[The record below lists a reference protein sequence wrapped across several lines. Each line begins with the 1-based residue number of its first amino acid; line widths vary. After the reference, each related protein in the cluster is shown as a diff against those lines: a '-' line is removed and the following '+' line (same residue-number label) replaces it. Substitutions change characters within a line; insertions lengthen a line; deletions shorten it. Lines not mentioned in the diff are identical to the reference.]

1 MTITSLTI
9 VHFMP
14 YTIPLSHP
22 KPNTKEFIDIL
33 LGKAQSTRVP
43 LVEYLADDVLMKPI
57 VTQMLGRQWVDDLGT
72 RDSQEANLDNF
83 IQFWY
88 RMGYDFV
95 RFERGFLF
103 PTHQI
108 MDDDATLGEN
118 KQRAW
123 SDEHQGSITSWVDF
137 ESYPWPK
144 IDDYDFYPFEYLNAH
159 LPEGMGL
166 MTCHAG
172 GIYEHL
178 SMLMSYEGL
187 CLALY
192 DNPELVKAITNKVG
206 GLMERFYRHLLDLDK
221 VIAIFP
227 GDDMGFKSGTLISP
241 LDLKK
246 DILPWHKK
254 FAEMAHWKGI
264 PYFLHSCGN
273 LELIMEDLISEVKID
288 GKHSFED
295 IIIPVQEF
303 QKKYGDRIA
312 VLGGM
317 DINILSSATPD
328 AVRKKTRQ
336 LIETCGSL
344 GRFALGSGNSIPSY
358 IPLANYLAM
367 VDETL
372 TINVTG

>member
-1 MTITSLTI
+1 MVLLFHRSMNIINL
-9 VHFMP
+9 
-14 YTIPLSHP
+14 PLGKP
-22 KPNTKEFIDIL
+22 KPDAKEFIEIL
-33 LGKAQSTRVP
+33 LNRKNPARVP
-43 LVEYLADDVLMKPI
+43 LVEYLIDDILMKPI

-72 RDSQEANLDNF
+72 RDTQQANLANF

-95 RFERGFLF
+95 RFERGLPF
-103 PTHQI
+103 PVHQI
-108 MDDDATLGEN
+108 MGDDATLGQN
-118 KQRAW
+118 RQRAW
-123 SDEHQGSITSWVDF
+123 SDEHQGSITSWSEF

-144 IDDYDFYPFEYLNAH
+144 VEDYDFSAFDYLNTH

-192 DNPELVKAITNKVG
+192 DNPELVKAISDKVG
-206 GLMERFYRHLLDLDK
+206 RLMEQFYQHLLDLDK

-241 LDLKK
+241 ADLKK
-246 DILPWHKK
+246 YILPWHKK
-254 FAEMAHWKGI
+254 FAGMAHRKNI

-273 LELIMEDLISEVKID
+273 LELIMENLISDVKID

-295 IIIPVQEF
+295 TIIPIQEF
-303 QKKYGDRIA
+303 QRKYGDRIA

-317 DINILSSATPD
+317 DITILSSATPD
-328 AVRKKTRQ
+328 VVRKKTRG
-336 LIETCGSL
+336 LIDTCGKQ

-358 IPLANYLAM
+358 IPLDNYLAM

-372 TINVTG
+372 SYFTAN

>member
-1 MTITSLTI
+1 MEIKNLP
-9 VHFMP
+9 VGK
-14 YTIPLSHP
+14 P
-22 KPNTKEFIDIL
+22 KPNSKEFIDIL
-33 LGKAQSTRVP
+33 RGKSKSVRVP
-43 LVEYLADDVLMKPI
+43 LVEYLVDDVLMKPI
-57 VTQMLGRQWVDDLGT
+57 VTKMLNRQWIADLGT
-72 RDSQEANLDNF
+72 PDSQQANLDNF

-95 RFERGFLF
+95 RFECGLPF
-103 PTHQI
+103 PVHQV
-108 MDDDATLGEN
+108 MAEDTTLGQN
-118 KQRAW
+118 RQRAW
-123 SDEHQGSITSWVDF
+123 SDEHQGSITSWSEF

-144 IDDYDFYPFEYLNAH
+144 VEEYDFSPFEYLNSH

-192 DNPELVKAITNKVG
+192 DNPKLVKAISDKVG
-206 GLMERFYRHLLDLDK
+206 RLMEQFYQHLLDLDK

-246 DILPWHKK
+246 YVLPWHKK
-254 FAEMAHWKGI
+254 FAAMAHRKGI

-273 LELIMEDLISEVKID
+273 LESIMNELITNVKID

-295 IIIPVQEF
+295 AIIPIQEF
-303 QKKYGDRIA
+303 QQKYGDRIA

-317 DINILSSATPD
+317 DINILSASPPD
-328 AVRKKTRQ
+328 EIRTKTRE
-336 LIETCGSL
+336 LIETCGKS
-344 GRFALGSGNSIPSY
+344 GQFALGSGNSIPSY

-367 VDETL
+367 VDETIACFTL
-372 TINVTG
+372 K

>member
-1 MTITSLTI
+1 VALLFYSSMKFNNL
-9 VHFMP
+9 
-14 YTIPLSHP
+14 PLKEPHP
-22 KPNTKEFIDIL
+22 NAKEFIDIL
-33 LGKAQSTRVP
+33 LGKTKSARVP
-43 LVEYLADDVLMKPI
+43 LVEYLVDDVLMKPI
-57 VTQMLGRQWVDDLGT
+57 VTRMFGRQWVDDTGT
-72 RDSQEANLDNF
+72 RDSQRANLDNF

-95 RFERGFLF
+95 RFERGLPF
-103 PTHQI
+103 PVHQI
-108 MDDDATLGEN
+108 MGDDATLGGN

-123 SDEHQGSITSWVDF
+123 SDEHQGVITSWSDF
-137 ESYPWPK
+137 ESYPWPMVEN
-144 IDDYDFYPFEYLNAH
+144 YDFFPFEYLNAH

-192 DNPELVKAITNKVG
+192 DNPELVKAITDKVG
-206 GLMERFYRHLLDLDK
+206 RLMEQFYRHLLDLDK

-241 LDLKK
+241 SDLKK
-246 DILPWHKK
+246 YILPWHKK
-254 FAEMAHWKGI
+254 FAEMAHQKQL

-273 LELIMEDLISEVKID
+273 LELIMEGLISEVKID

-295 IIIPVQEF
+295 AIIPVQEF
-303 QKKYGDRIA
+303 QIKYGDRIA

-317 DINILSSATPD
+317 DVNLLSSATPD
-328 AVRKKTRQ
+328 AVRKKTRE
-336 LIETCGSL
+336 LIDICGNR
-344 GRFALGSGNSIPSY
+344 GRYAIGSGNSIPSY
-358 IPLANYLAM
+358 IPLDNYLVM

-372 TINVTG
+372 S